1 MTILWITNLLL
12 PEAYHIL
19 TKQDRKGSGGW
30 LEASANEIVHVGDI
44 SLHIATASTLVKQI
58 VEFKGATNIHYY
70 VFPFVQN
77 YNPVPYEPFM
87 HRIMEE
93 VAPDVVHIHGTEYPY
108 GLAYINVA
116 GPERVIVSMQG
127 VMGRIAEHYT
137 DGLGKWQILRHI
149 TLRDLR
155 LKTILGEKKE
165 YQKRAIVEKETIAKT
180 KYIIGRTSFD
190 KDYVMSVN
198 SSCEYLTANESLR
211 DSFYNQQWTYNNCSP
226 HTIFLSQSNYPV
238 KGLHQFLKAVPLIR
252 TKYPDV
258 KVRIAGEDITRH
270 KTKDEII
277 KYSGYGSIIYHLI
290 NKLGLEDCFALT
302 GLLSEREMAQEY
314 LKSNVFVCP
323 STCENSSNSIAEA
336 QILGVP
342 CIASDRGGNPDMIPD
357 SRYGCL
363 FEFNDTEALADCVC
377 RAFETASF
385 YDNSEV
391 RKMAKVRHNRAT
403 NLERTLSI
411 YNLICKNNEI

>member
-1 MTILWITNLLL
+1 MKILWITNLLL

-19 TKQDRKGSGGW
+19 TNQERKGSGGW
-30 LEASANEIVHVGDI
+30 LEASAKALVRSGDVE
-44 SLHIATASTLVKQI
+44 LYIASASPLVK
-58 VEFKGATNIHYY
+58 EMDSFKGTKIHYY
-70 VFPFVQN
+70 VIPFVQN
-77 YNPVPYEPFM
+77 YNPLQYESFM
-87 HRIMEE
+87 QRIWEE

-116 GPERVIVSMQG
+116 GPERVVVSMQG

-137 DGLGKWQILRHI
+137 DGLGKLQIFSHI

-155 LKTILGEKKE
+155 LKTIFGEKKE
-165 YQKRAIVEKETIAKT
+165 YLKRAIVEKATIVKA

-190 KDYVMSVN
+190 KAYVMSVN
-198 SSCEYLTANESLR
+198 SSCEYLTSNESLR
-211 DSFYNQQWTYNNCSP
+211 DSFYLQRWAYNNCTP
-226 HTIFLSQSNYPV
+226 YTIFLSQSNYPV
-238 KGLHQFLKAVPLIR
+238 KGLHQFLKAVPLIKA
-252 TKYPDV
+252 KYPDV

-277 KYSGYGSIIYHLI
+277 KYSGYGSIIFHLI
-290 NKLGLEDCFALT
+290 KKLSLEDCVAFT
-302 GLLSEREMAQEY
+302 GLLSEKEMAQEY
-314 LKSNVFVCP
+314 LKANVFVCP

-342 CIASDRGGNPDMIPD
+342 CIASDRGGNPDMISD
-357 SRYGCL
+357 SRFGSL

-377 RAFETASF
+377 RAFESASS
-385 YDNSEV
+385 YDNLAVCE
-391 RKMAKVRHNRAT
+391 MAKARHNRAT

-411 YNLICKNNEI
+411 YNLICINNGI